1 MTIPKLGK
9 IRGYL
14 EGERVRLSQELK
26 VAEEQRNTIERYYLP
41 REKTEAATQILE
53 RNQQFVLTER
63 LAGQL
68 AEIERAL
75 EKLDNGTYGLCDF
88 CGHPIP
94 PDRLEI
100 MPQATLCVIC
110 KATREKGKQLDI
122 NVHK

>member
-1 MTIPKLGK
+1 MTIPKLEE
-9 IRGYL
+9 IRKYL
-14 EGERVRLSQELK
+14 EEERVHLSQELK
-26 VAEEQRNTIERYYLP
+26 VAEKQRNKIERYYLP

-75 EKLDNGTYGLCDF
+75 EKLINGTYGLCDF
-88 CGHPIP
+88 CGQPILP
-94 PDRLEI
+94 ARLEI

-110 KATREKGKQLDI
+110 KATREKGR
-122 NVHK
+122 

>member
-1 MTIPKLGK
+1 MEAVKMTIPKVGE
-9 IRGYL
+9 IREYL

-26 VAEEQRNTIERYYLP
+26 VAEEQRNKMERYYLP

-53 RNQQFVLTER
+53 RDQQFALTER

-68 AEIERAL
+68 AEIERSL

-88 CGHPIP
+88 CGQPIP
-94 PDRLEI
+94 PARLEI

-110 KATREKGKQLDI
+110 KATREKGRQL
-122 NVHK
+122 

>member
-1 MTIPKLGK
+1 MTIPKLGE
-9 IRGYL
+9 IREYL
-14 EGERVRLSQELK
+14 EGESVRLSQELK
-26 VAEEQRNTIERYYLP
+26 VAEEQRNKIERYYLP

-53 RNQQFVLTER
+53 RNQQFALTER

-88 CGHPIP
+88 CGQPIP
-94 PDRLEI
+94 PARLEI

-110 KATREKGKQLDI
+110 KTIREKGK
-122 NVHK
+122 